1 MNSSVSR
8 LIIVLVIAVL
18 GSSAYYWWQAR
29 QALPV
34 FANEVP
40 AVTVAPLIV
49 ASEPLPI
56 PLPTASAASAPV
68 VQFPVQNLDKAAG
81 EPDQALPALAD
92 SRSYVSSA
100 LTDLLGRKN
109 VLTFLQLDNFA
120 RRVVATVD
128 NLARSHAPLA
138 LWPVNPTPGRFTTLA
153 DAGNSEAVEVISPDN
168 GLRYTPLVL
177 FIESI
182 NTTQAVALYVRL
194 YPLFQQA
201 YEELGYP
208 GRYFNDRFVAVLD
221 QLMSTPVRT
230 GPINVNLVKV
240 KGPFP
245 TLRPWVRYEFT
256 DPALEALSSG
266 QKMLVRTGAVNHR
279 RLNTKMLELRTLIAG
294 AVLPKPTGAVQ
305 GKPQPQPPVIR
316 Y

>member
-8 LIIVLVIAVL
+8 LIIVLVLAVF
-18 GSSAYYWWQAR
+18 GAGAYYWWQAR
-29 QALPV
+29 QPSPV
-34 FANEVP
+34 IATEVP
-40 AVTVAPLIV
+40 AVTTAPLIV

-56 PLPTASAASAPV
+56 PLPAASAASAPV
-68 VQFPVQNLDKAAG
+68 IQFPVPRIEKAVGA
-81 EPDQALPALAD
+81 PDQALPALAD
-92 SRSYVSSA
+92 SQSYISSA

-109 VLTFLQLDNFA
+109 VLTFLQLDIFA
-120 RRVVATVD
+120 RRAVATID
-128 NLARSHAPLA
+128 NLARSHAPLT

-153 DAGNSEAVEVISPDN
+153 DAGNSEARVVISPDN

-177 FIESI
+177 FVESV
-182 NTTQAVALYVRL
+182 NTTQAMALYVRL

-221 QLMSTPVRT
+221 QLLSTPVQT
-230 GPINVNLVKV
+230 GPITVSLVDVN
-240 KGPFP
+240 GPYP
-245 TLRPWVRYEFT
+245 MLRPWVRYEFT

-266 QKMLVRTGAVNHR
+266 QKMLVRTGPVNHR
-279 RLNTKMLELRTLIAG
+279 RLNTKMLELRSLIAG
-294 AVLPKPTGAVQ
+294 AALHQSTGGMQVKPK
-305 GKPQPQPPVIR
+305 PQPPVIR